1 MPEDA
6 STIKKAQEIPSEKSF
21 IDLDDVTPTIETFDF
36 SKFSE
41 EISPTFSASNIIKDD
56 PSKIRLSNIK
66 KQYAFSDISDEL
78 CLSDIKQIKKYGNT
92 LEEALENINKTYG
105 YYSPQAVTAR
115 ATILQSKIELNPAE
129 NFRRVNMFDNNPE
142 ELIKK
147 RNSYVNNRV
156 QEVLSIFGEDKKY
169 KLLTTESECEL
180 FFRRDIEYWENLKN
194 SSNPLGYVGMKSYTG
209 SDFDFMNPYLREKSD
224 QLSKELKEN
233 VTALVSALDKIEISD
248 DLILFRGT
256 NNLDYILKK
265 YGFEAGAT
273 KENISQICGGTKI
286 ISDNAFLS
294 TTPVFGKGFTNKKVV
309 EVVRV
314 PAGTK
319 GSFLGKHS
327 TYDNECELLLQV
339 GTGNRQILDAVDVIG
354 DQIFVYTTIIP

>member
-56 PSKIRLSNIK
+56 PSKIRLTNIK

-115 ATILQSKIELNPAE
+115 ATILQSKIELNPAVKFGSE
-129 NFRRVNMFDNNPE
+129 
-142 ELIKK
+142 
-147 RNSYVNNRV
+147 SYVNKRV
-156 QEVLSIFGEDKKY
+156 QEVLSILGEDKKY

-209 SDFDFMNPYLREKSD
+209 DDFNLMNPYLREKSD

-233 VTALVSALDKIEISD
+233 VTALASALDKTEISD
-248 DLILFRGT
+248 DLILFRGI
-256 NNLDYILKK
+256 NNLDRMLKE

-294 TTPVFGKGFTNKKVV
+294 TTPVFGKGFTHKKVV
-309 EVVRV
+309 EVIRV

-319 GSFLGKHS
+319 GSFIGKHS
-327 TYDNECELLLQV
+327 ANPNECELLLQV